1 LDRGSP
7 STCKAPVDGQKE
19 RSEGIVDFL
28 KSLASDRKAPAA
40 KMEAKFFAKG
50 RSY

>member
-1 LDRGSP
+1 MRGRLP
-7 STCKAPVDGQKE
+7 GPT
-19 RSEGIVDFL
+19 RSEDIVDFL

>member
-1 LDRGSP
+1 MMRGRLP
-7 STCKAPVDGQKE
+7 RPT

-40 KMEAKFFAKG
+40 QMEAEFFAKG

>member
-1 LDRGSP
+1 MRGRLP
-7 STCKAPVDGQKE
+7 GPT
-19 RSEGIVDFL
+19 RSEDIVDFL

-40 KMEAKFFAKG
+40 KKEAQFFAKG